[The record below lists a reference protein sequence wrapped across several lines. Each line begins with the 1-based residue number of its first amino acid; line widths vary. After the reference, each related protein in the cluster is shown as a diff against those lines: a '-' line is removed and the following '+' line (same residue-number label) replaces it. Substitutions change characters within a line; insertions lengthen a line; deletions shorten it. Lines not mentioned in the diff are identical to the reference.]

1 MRTKNPIEP
10 ANQGDPFYGMSREC
24 GKVCI
29 GETENQ
35 PQSSLEQSK
44 VLLTGT
50 QRQADFTLMTETE

>member
-10 ANQGDPFYGMSREC
+10 ANQGDPFYGMPREC

-29 GETENQ
+29 GETENR

-50 QRQADFTLMTETE
+50 QRQAIYPPQTSP

>member
-29 GETENQ
+29 GETENR

-50 QRQADFTLMTETE
+50 QRQASYPPQTSP